1 MTAYVIL
8 FLVFLVIFVGI
19 TYPGWRQRKILSK
32 PFPPGWQSILD
43 QRLPFFHKLTAS
55 EQGQLKDMVK
65 LFIAG
70 KTFYGC
76 NGLEMNDEIRVT
88 VAAEACLLLLNRKT
102 AIYPRLKHILVYP
115 YAFRAKH
122 DRHSPD
128 GTVDSAER
136 GLLGE
141 SWHYGKIIL
150 SWDDVE
156 KGIRN
161 FQDGQNV
168 VLHEFSHQL
177 DSESGSAN
185 GAPVLHSNSYTTWA
199 NILSKEFE
207 ELNKDFSH
215 HHKSVMD
222 YYGATNPAE
231 FFAVATE
238 TFFEKP
244 EKLKEKHPELFEVLS
259 KYYALNPEDWH

>member
-1 MTAYVIL
+1 MTELFIL
-8 FLVFLVIFVGI
+8 LLIVLVVSIGI
-19 TYPGWRQRKILSK
+19 YYPGWRQKRILKK
-32 PFPPGWQSILD
+32 PFPDQWQSIID
-43 QRLPFFHKLTAS
+43 QRLPFFQKLTAS
-55 EQGQLKDMVK
+55 EQVQLKDMVK

-76 NGLEMNDEIRVT
+76 DGLEMNDEIRVT
-88 VAAEACLLLLNRKT
+88 IAADACLLLLNRKT
-102 AIYPRLKHILVYP
+102 GIYSRLKHILVYP
-115 YAFRAKH
+115 YAFRANH
-122 DRHSPD
+122 DQHGPD
-128 GTVDSAER
+128 GTVASGER

-185 GAPVLHSNSYTTWA
+185 GAPILHSNSYTTWA

-207 ELNKDFSH
+207 ELNKDFTH

-244 EKLKEKHPELFEVLS
+244 EKLREKHPELFEVLR
-259 KYYALNPEDWH
+259 KYYALNPADWQ

>member
-1 MTAYVIL
+1 MTPYVIL

-19 TYPGWRQRKILSK
+19 TYPGWRQKQILSK
-32 PFPPGWQSILD
+32 PFPPSWQSTID
-43 QRLPFFHKLTAS
+43 QRLPFFQKLTAS

-76 NGLEMNDEIRVT
+76 DGLEMNDEIRVT
-88 VAAEACLLLLNRKT
+88 IAAEACLLLLNRKT
-102 AIYPRLKHILVYP
+102 GIYPRLKHILVYP
-115 YAFRAKH
+115 YAFRAGH

-128 GTVDSAER
+128 GTVDTSER

-150 SWDDVE
+150 SWDDVD

-207 ELNKDFSH
+207 ELNKDFSN

-244 EKLKEKHPELFEVLS
+244 EKLKEKHPELFEVLR